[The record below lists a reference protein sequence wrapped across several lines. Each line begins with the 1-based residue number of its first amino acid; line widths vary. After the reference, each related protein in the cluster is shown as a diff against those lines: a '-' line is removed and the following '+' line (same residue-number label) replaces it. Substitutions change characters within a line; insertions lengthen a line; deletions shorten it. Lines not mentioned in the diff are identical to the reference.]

1 MHDKNSDLEIT
12 AVFCGFDKNNLDYL
26 KSISKLGIQNNVIF
40 LNFLNEEELF
50 IFYKNY
56 LPSLFLRTLDQQI
69 IYQLKV
75 FILKNQFFILIFG
88 VTLSK

>member
-26 KSISKLGIQNNVIF
+26 KSISKKLGIQNNVIF

-50 IFYKNY
+50 IF
-56 LPSLFLRTLDQQI
+56 L
-69 IYQLKV
+69 
-75 FILKNQFFILIFG
+75 
-88 VTLSK
+88 